1 VYHRVLGWPPEG
13 PRLRLDY
20 RAFAYAGKF
29 HTPDAGVV
37 VTLDPEARPTAALD
51 LDGPPPAPVNGAGGN
66 RAADEWVDP
75 DDPVVA
81 AVACN
86 ADRTDE
92 SVVWLRYV
100 TVRRDR
106 RGEGIAPRL
115 TRFVAAR
122 APERFETARIAV
134 NNPFSY
140 HALWKAG
147 FVDTGRET
155 GLAERVLERPTDA
168 AAPNDPERYRAGL
181 RSFGD
186 RDLSA
191 DEVAFLAER
200 RDRDPPKRVSIPME

>member
-1 VYHRVLGWPPEG
+1 VYHRVLGWPADG
-13 PRLRLDY
+13 PRLRVDY

-29 HTPDAGVV
+29 HTAETGVV
-37 VTLDPEARPTAALD
+37 VTLDPDARPTAALD
-51 LDGPPPAPVNGAGGN
+51 LDGPPPAPVDDVGGN
-66 RAADEWVDP
+66 RAEDEWADP

-100 TVRRDR
+100 TVRRDK

-115 TRFVAAR
+115 ARFVAAR

-168 AAPNDPERYRAGL
+168 AAPSDAEQYRAGL
-181 RSFGD
+181 RSFAD

-191 DEVAFLAER
+191 DEVAFLER
-200 RDRDPPKRVSIPME
+200 KQEAGPPARIGTD

>member
-1 VYHRVLGWPPEG
+1 MYHRVLGWPPDG

-29 HTPDAGVV
+29 HTPDAGV
-37 VTLDPEARPTAALD
+37 TAALDPAATPTAALD
-51 LDGPPPAPVNGAGGN
+51 LGDAGPPPAEPPAG
-66 RAADEWVDP
+66 RDWTEPA
-75 DDPVVA
+75 DPVVA

-92 SVVWLRYV
+92 SVLWLRYV

-115 TRFVAAR
+115 ARFTAAR
-122 APERFETARIAV
+122 AADAGFETARIAV
-134 NNPFSY
+134 NNVFSY

-155 GLAERVLERPTDA
+155 GLAERVLERPT
-168 AAPNDPERYRAGL
+168 AAPADGDDEGYREGL
-181 RSFGD
+181 RSFEG
-186 RDLSA
+186 RDLA
-191 DEVAFLAER
+191 DEEASFLAAKVEEGAPEAAGT
-200 RDRDPPKRVSIPME
+200 DW

>member
-1 VYHRVLGWPPEG
+1 
-13 PRLRLDY
+13 LDY

-29 HTPDAGVV
+29 HTPDTGVV

-51 LDGPPPAPVNGAGGN
+51 LDGPPPAPVDDGGGS

-134 NNPFSY
+134 NNVFSY

-147 FVDTGRET
+147 FADTGRET

-168 AAPNDPERYRAGL
+168 AAPSDAAQYRAGL
-181 RSFGD
+181 RSFD
-186 RDLSA
+186 ERDLSDGEA
-191 DEVAFLAER
+191 AFLAR
-200 RDRDPPKRVSIPME
+200 KRDADPPERVSVSTG